1 MSQRQLNIK
10 HCHEYMIVESP
21 RFFIFEETYNEDFGT
36 NYNSQLRCLLDLD
49 RRWKSLGAE
58 LKEKYRRKWEQF
70 QKFKE
75 RNRIICLE

>member
-1 MSQRQLNIK
+1 
-10 HCHEYMIVESP
+10 MIVESP
-21 RFFIFEETYNEDFGT
+21 EFFIFEETYNEDFGT
-36 NYNSQLRCLLDLD
+36 NYNSQLRCLMDLD

-58 LKEKYRRKWEQF
+58 LKEKYQRKWEQF